1 MSDALARQESV
12 LTEALETAIRG
23 PRRNGLF
30 AVWLVLRSCGDLL
43 PPNPASERGHRRR
56 LRGLDHRL
64 RSLSL
69 PAPLRRALAG
79 ALQQLDTGSAHSAGV
94 ALLQLVAP
102 ARETLGPTCGDAVER
117 AARIAREKVRIS
129 HRE

>member
-56 LRGLDHRL
+56 LRGLDYRL

-79 ALQQLDTGSAHSAGV
+79 ALQQLDTGSSHSASV

-117 AARIAREKVRIS
+117 AARIARERVRIS
-129 HRE
+129 PRE